1 MVSTAIP
8 TPIAGMPDE
17 VLTNTHT
24 VNTTYTYRVIDLTC
38 TTTFTCGVRNKLMK
52 IHNHKYLPGM
62 RPCGPLSIFALPSH
76 LVGSHVKINNI
87 TRGVL
92 YGSILGSYLKCK
104 CLYVSL
110 VPFYEERTKIN
121 FFSKI
126 FNFWRFP
133 TEKMKMAGFWPKIQV
148 FFNVFQRFP
157 RNETCGAYKHHFGM
171 AKHIVKYVI
180 DDIYPK
186 TG

>member
-1 MVSTAIP
+1 MIGLNHIFVWAHTYLEHSLPSDDELPTFSHTAI
-8 TPIAGMPDE
+8 T
-17 VLTNTHT
+17 TN
-24 VNTTYTYRVIDLTC
+24 I
-38 TTTFTCGVRNKLMK
+38 
-52 IHNHKYLPGM
+52 
-62 RPCGPLSIFALPSH
+62 
-76 LVGSHVKINNI
+76 
-87 TRGVL
+87 RGVL
-92 YGSILGSYLKCK
+92 YGSILWSYLKCT
-104 CLYVSL
+104 CLYVFL
-110 VPFYEERTKIN
+110 VPFYEERAKIN